1 MTTPTSAAPVS
12 ASSALKV
19 FVVAGELSG
28 DVLGAGLLR
37 ELKARYP
44 HAEFRGVG
52 GPGMIAQGL
61 QSLAP
66 IEQLSVMGL
75 VEVLKHLPGLL
86 ALRKRLKRAALEW
99 RADVMIGIDA
109 PDFNTDLELAL
120 RQQGIKT
127 LHYVSPSVWAWRQG
141 RVKKI
146 RRAVDRML
154 TFLPFEADFYR
165 EHQVPVS
172 FVGHPL
178 ADDLPLEEDQGAA
191 RRALGIDP
199 YIPLLALLPGS
210 RHNEVEL
217 MLPVYLE
224 ALRQLRGH
232 HFELEAVIPAA
243 SEARRQ
249 EIEALIEQAHI
260 DPGTRQA
267 IHIIDGQASVA
278 MTASDAV
285 LLTSG
290 TSALEAMLCHRPM
303 VVAYRM
309 AATTFWI
316 AQRVVHTEWISLPNL
331 LAQSTIVPELVQHD
345 ASVERIVSELAP
357 LLFEGAGASLVVR
370 FKEMHQALARG
381 ASVRAADAVVEVVAE
396 KRVPSHGE
404 DL

>member
-1 MTTPTSAAPVS
+1 MTTPAPASSSS
-12 ASSALKV
+12 ASPALKV

-28 DVLGAGLLR
+28 DVLGAGLIR

-44 HAEFRGVG
+44 QAEFRGVG

-61 QSLAP
+61 ESLAP

-75 VEVLKHLPGLL
+75 VEVLKHLPSLL
-86 ALRKRLKRAALEW
+86 ALRKRLKQEATEW

-120 RQQGIKT
+120 RNRGIKT

-165 EHQVPVS
+165 QHQVPVS

-178 ADDLPLEEDQGAA
+178 ADDLPLDDDQTAA
-191 RRALGIDP
+191 RRDLGIDP
-199 YIPLLALLPGS
+199 HIPLLALLPGS
-210 RHNEVEL
+210 RHNEVKL

-224 ALRQLRGH
+224 VLRQLRGH

-243 SEARRQ
+243 SKTRRD
-249 EIEALIEQAHI
+249 EIEALIEQANI

-267 IHIIDGQASVA
+267 IHLIDGQASAA

-290 TSALEAMLCHRPM
+290 TSALEALLCHRPM

-331 LAQSTIVPELVQHD
+331 LAQRTLVPELIQHD

-357 LLFEGAGASLVVR
+357 LLFEGAGAPLVAR
-370 FKEMHQALARG
+370 FKEMHQALAQD
-381 ASVRAADAVVEVVAE
+381 ASVRAAAAVAEVVEAGRAAE
-396 KRVPSHGE
+396 NGEPS
-404 DL
+404 